1 MKTHLFL
8 AFSLISAALSAAVN
22 PYNWTSKGEMCLALQ
37 ADFNHAYNTNLQWV
51 KLENSTIYFH
61 VGDNWLTETQAQGAE
76 TTVANFIQNT
86 TFSET
91 NNFMNM
97 VSPSPSRWYWLF
109 QYIQTVR
116 EEQELTEGMR
126 DNIARK
132 EFSAFFLS
140 SPAHGSWPKS
150 SSYVTAGQYA
160 QYANAWGYTYASGT
174 PKEQAWVEIPKEDKP
189 DTPDTPVVVPELTPK
204 REFRATWFT
213 THYAIDWP
221 TTYITNSGSSSQI
234 AAQKKELTDIL
245 DALVEGNM
253 NAFCFQARP
262 TADAFYP
269 SPYEAWSKNLTGKRG
284 LNPGYDPL
292 AFAVEE
298 GHKRGLEVHLWV
310 NPYRVT
316 ASGWLTDT
324 NDATYKS
331 AHQWFI
337 KYDNGSFSG
346 TIIDPGYP
354 EAQRYVVKVLMH
366 MINNY
371 DVDGIIMDDYFYP
384 YGGTT
389 TEDAASKA
397 LYKPAGMSDGDWR
410 RSNVDSTMRMLYD
423 TIQAVKPWVR
433 FGIGAFGIW
442 TTQKKVATSYG
453 ITLPTGITGLDD
465 YAVQC
470 CNPIEWVKDG
480 YIDYLAPQLYWATT
494 STDQSYHKLCQWWSQ
509 DVCKHFS
516 DQLPGNQVVDFF
528 VSQAAYRFDLD
539 EIVDQIDDN
548 RRYNQTGGPGSIF
561 YNTHCYMK
569 DNELATPLMHKR
581 VAEKRFIYPALPPAM
596 NWKSVP
602 ALSPV
607 TNLRVEGST
616 LKWDGGNAERFT
628 VYMFPDTTSVENAI
642 NNAQYL
648 YKVVWGTT
656 SCTIPSTTSHRFAVC
671 PYDRLGNEY
680 APTVWP
686 TEAAGI
692 VSSDE
697 QPSQPVRK
705 VITSGG
711 QIFII
716 RDGHVYDLMGRGRP

>member
-1 MKTHLFL
+1 MRSRFL
-8 AFSLISAALSAAVN
+8 LVLSFLSLALSAAVN

-37 ADFNHAYNTNLQWV
+37 ADYNHAYNETLSWV
-51 KLENSTIYFH
+51 KLENGVIYYH
-61 VGDNWLTETQAQGAE
+61 IGDNWLTEAQAQGQEA
-76 TTVANFIQNT
+76 TVARFIQNV
-86 TFSET
+86 TFTEDG
-91 NNFMNM
+91 NFINM

-116 EEQELTEGMR
+116 EDQELTEGMR

-132 EFSAFFLS
+132 EFSAFFLC
-140 SPAHGSWPKS
+140 SPANGSWPKS
-150 SSYVTAGQYA
+150 SSYEQAGTFA
-160 QYANAWGYTYASGT
+160 QFGSVWGYTFASGT
-174 PKEQAWVEIPKEDKP
+174 PKEQAWVEIPKDDTPITP
-189 DTPDTPVVVPELTPK
+189 DTPDVPGAATPK

-221 TTYITNSGSSSQI
+221 TTYVKNPGNVSQI
-234 AAQKKELTDIL
+234 NAQKKELTTIL

-269 SPYEAWSKNLTGKRG
+269 SPYESWSKNLTGTRG
-284 LNPGYDPL
+284 INPGYDPL
-292 AFAVEE
+292 AYAVEE

-316 ASGWLTDT
+316 ASGSLTDT

-354 EAQRYVVKVLMH
+354 EAQKYVVKVLMH
-366 MINNY
+366 MINTY

-397 LYKPAGMSDGDWR
+397 LYKPAGMDDGDWR

-423 TIQAVKPWVR
+423 SIQAVKPWVR

-442 TTQKKVATSYG
+442 TTKKAVATKYG
-453 ITLPTGITGLDD
+453 ITLPSGITGLDD
-465 YAVQC
+465 YTVQC

-494 STDQSYHKLCQWWSQ
+494 SSGQSYHKLCKWWSQ

-516 DQLPGNQVVDFF
+516 DGLPGNQVVDFF
-528 VSQAAYRFDLD
+528 VSQAAYRFDTA
-539 EIVDQIDDN
+539 EIVAQIDDN
-548 RRYNQTGGPGSIF
+548 RLYNQTGGPGSIF
-561 YNTHCYMK
+561 YNTHCYMR

-581 VAEKRFIYPALPPAM
+581 VAEQRFCYPALPPAM

-602 ALSPV
+602 VPSPV
-607 TNLRVEGST
+607 TNLHLEGNQLT
-616 LKWDGGNAERFT
+616 WDGGTTERFT
-628 VYMFPDTTSVENAI
+628 VYAFPDTVSVDAALNDAR
-642 NNAQYL
+642 YL
-648 YKVVWGTT
+648 KRVVWGTT
-656 SCTIPSTTSHRFAVC
+656 SCTVNAVAGYSFAVC

-680 APTVWP
+680 APAVYSAQSTGISSP
-686 TEAAGI
+686 TDA
-692 VSSDE
+692 
-697 QPSQPVRK
+697 PSQSVRK
-705 VITSGG
+705 VLAPDG
-711 QIFII
+711 QLLIL
-716 RDGHVYDLMGRGRP
+716 RDGHTFDVMGRSR